1 MGEETPQRSHPGVRW
16 PKYKTLRERR
26 EGSSMIVGVPKE
38 IKNKENRVGMVVAG
52 VRALTSSGHKVL
64 IQHNAGVGAGITDDD
79 YRKAGATIVEGARD
93 VYEKADMIVK
103 VKEPLPEEYPLLREN
118 QILYTY
124 LHLAAD
130 ERLTKA
136 LMERKI
142 VGIAYETIQPAD
154 GSLPLLAPMSAVAG
168 RMATQIGASYLQ
180 HDHGG
185 KGMLLGGVTGVE
197 RGHVVILGGGVVG
210 VNAAKMAVGLGAKV
224 TILDTNVHRLDYLAD
239 IFGNE
244 ITTLYSNSEQVERAV
259 RGADLVIG
267 AVLVPGAKAPK
278 LVTREMVSHMA
289 PGGVIVDVA
298 VDQGGSVETCRPT
311 SHEHPT
317 YTVDGVIH
325 YAVPNMP
332 GAVPR
337 TSTYALTNVTLK
349 YALML
354 ATLGWKE
361 AVARDEALRKGVNI
375 LNGKVAYKQVAD
387 DLGLPFEPVRV

>member
-1 MGEETPQRSHPGVRW
+1 
-16 PKYKTLRERR
+16 
-26 EGSSMIVGVPKE
+26 MIVGVPKE
-38 IKNKENRVGMVVAG
+38 IKNKENRVGMVIAG
-52 VRALTSSGHKVL
+52 VRALTTAGHKVF
-64 IQHNAGVGAGITDDD
+64 IQKNAGVGAGISDED
-79 YRKAGATIVEGARD
+79 YRKAGATICETAKD
-93 VYEKADMIVK
+93 IYDKSEMIVK
-103 VKEPLPEEYPLLREN
+103 VKEPLPEEYPLLREG

-142 VGIAYETIQPAD
+142 VGIAYETIEAPD
-154 GSLPLLAPMSAVAG
+154 HTLPLLAPMSAVAG

-185 KGMLLGGVTGVE
+185 KGMLLGGVTGVD
-197 RGHVVILGGGVVG
+197 RASVVILGGGVVG
-210 VNAAKMAVGLGAKV
+210 INAAKMAAGLGAKV
-224 TILDTNVHRLDYLAD
+224 TVLDTNMHRLDYLAD

-244 ITTLYSNSEQVERAV
+244 ITTLYSNSEQVEKAV
-259 RGADLVIG
+259 VGADLVIG
-267 AVLVPGAKAPK
+267 AVLVTGAKAPK
-278 LVTREMVSHMA
+278 LVNRDMVSRMQ

-317 YTVDGVIH
+317 YAVDGVIH

-349 YALML
+349 YATMI
-354 ATLGWKE
+354 ANYGWKE
-361 AVARDEALRKGVNI
+361 AVAKDPALFKGVNI
-375 LNGKVAYKQVAD
+375 CLGKCVYKPVAD
-387 DLGLPFEPVRV
+387 DLGLSYEPLKP

>member
-1 MGEETPQRSHPGVRW
+1 
-16 PKYKTLRERR
+16 
-26 EGSSMIVGVPKE
+26 MIVGVPKE
-38 IKNKENRVGMVVAG
+38 IKNKENRVGMVIAG
-52 VRALTSSGHKVL
+52 VRALSSSGHTVL
-64 IQHNAGVGAGITDDD
+64 IQKSAGLGAGITDEE
-79 YRKAGATIVEGARD
+79 YMKAGAKIIESPKEIFERS
-93 VYEKADMIVK
+93 DMIVK
-103 VKEPLPEEYPLLREN
+103 VKEPLPEEYPLLREG

-142 VGIAYETIQPAD
+142 IGIAYETIEMPD
-154 GSLPLLAPMSAVAG
+154 RSLPLLAPMSAVAG
-168 RMATQIGASYLQ
+168 RMATQIGATYLQ

-185 KGMLLGGVTGVE
+185 KGMLLGGVTGVD
-197 RGHVVILGGGVVG
+197 RANVVILGGGVVG
-210 VNAAKMAVGLGAKV
+210 INSAKMAVGLGARV
-224 TILDTNVHRLDYLAD
+224 TLFDVNVGRLDYLSD

-244 ITTLYSNSEQVERAV
+244 ITTLYSNSEQIEKAV
-259 RGADLVIG
+259 VNADLVIG
-267 AVLVPGAKAPK
+267 AVLVTGAKAPK
-278 LVTREMVSHMA
+278 LVTRDMVSKMK

-337 TSTYALTNVTLK
+337 TSTYALTNVTMK

-354 ATLGWKE
+354 ANMGWKE
-361 AVARDEALRKGVNI
+361 ACKKDEALRKGINI
-375 LNGKVAYKQVAD
+375 CNGKLVYKQVAD
-387 DLGLPFEPVRV
+387 DLRLPYEPLVL

>member
-1 MGEETPQRSHPGVRW
+1 
-16 PKYKTLRERR
+16 
-26 EGSSMIVGVPKE
+26 MIVGVPKE
-38 IKNKENRVGMVVAG
+38 IKNKENRVGMVIAG
-52 VRALTSSGHKVL
+52 VRALTAAGHKVL
-64 IQHNAGVGAGITDDD
+64 VQHNAGVGAGISNDD
-79 YRKAGATIVEGARD
+79 YRKAGATIIETAKE
-93 VYEKADMIVK
+93 VYDKADMIVK

-142 VGIAYETIQPAD
+142 VGIAYETIQPED

-168 RMATQIGASYLQ
+168 RMATQIGATYLQ

-185 KGMLLGGVTGVE
+185 KGMLLGGVTGTE
-197 RGHVVILGGGVVG
+197 RAKVVVLGGGVVG
-210 VNAAKMAVGLGAKV
+210 VNAAKMAVGLGA
-224 TILDTNVHRLDYLAD
+224 NVSIMDVNVGRLDYLSD
-239 IFGNE
+239 VFGN
-244 ITTLYSNSEQVERAV
+244 TLQTLYSNSEQIERAV
-259 RGADLVIG
+259 TAADLVIG
-267 AVLVPGAKAPK
+267 AVLVTGAKAPK
-278 LVTREMVSHMA
+278 LVTREMVSRMQ
-289 PGGVIVDVA
+289 PGSVIVDVA

-354 ATLGWKE
+354 ANLGWKE
-361 AVARDEALRKGVNI
+361 AVARDAALLKGVNI

-387 DLGLPFEPVRV
+387 DLGLPYEAVKL

>member
-1 MGEETPQRSHPGVRW
+1 
-16 PKYKTLRERR
+16 
-26 EGSSMIVGVPKE
+26 MIIGVPKE

-52 VRALTSSGHKVL
+52 VRALTQAGHKVL
-64 IQHNAGVGAGITDDD
+64 VQATAGQGAGISDDD
-79 YRKAGATIVEGARD
+79 YRKAGATMVNAPKEIFER
-93 VYEKADMIVK
+93 ADMIVK
-103 VKEPLPEEYPLLREN
+103 VKEPLPEEYALLREN

-197 RGHVVILGGGVVG
+197 RANVVVLGGGVVG

-224 TILDTNVHRLDYLAD
+224 TIMDVNVHRLDYLAD

-259 RGADLVIG
+259 RQADLVIG

-278 LVTREMVSHMA
+278 LVTRDVVSRML

-317 YTVDGVIH
+317 YTVDGVVH

-349 YALML
+349 YAMML
-354 ATLGWKE
+354 ANMGWRDAILK
-361 AVARDEALRKGVNI
+361 DEALRKGVNI
-375 LNGKVAYKQVAD
+375 VNGKVTYKQVAD
-387 DLGLPFEPVRV
+387 DLGLPYEPLRI

>member
-1 MGEETPQRSHPGVRW
+1 
-16 PKYKTLRERR
+16 
-26 EGSSMIVGVPKE
+26 MIVGVPKE

-52 VRALTSSGHKVL
+52 VRALTAAGHKVL
-64 IQHNAGVGAGITDDD
+64 IQHNAGVGAGISDDE
-79 YRKAGATIVEGARD
+79 YRKAGASIVESAKEVFD
-93 VYEKADMIVK
+93 KADMIVK
-103 VKEPLPEEYPLLREN
+103 VKEPLPDEYPLLRQG

-168 RMATQIGASYLQ
+168 RMATQIGATYLQ

-197 RGHVVILGGGVVG
+197 RANVVILGGGVVG
-210 VNAAKMAVGLGAKV
+210 VNAAKMAVGLGARV
-224 TILDTNVHRLDYLAD
+224 SILDVNMHRLDYLAD
-239 IFGNE
+239 IFRNE
-244 ITTLYSNSEQVERAV
+244 ITTLYSNSEQVEKAV
-259 RGADLVIG
+259 TNADLVIG

-278 LVTREMVSHMA
+278 LVTREMVSRMA
-289 PGGVIVDVA
+289 AGGVVVDVA

-317 YTVDGVIH
+317 YTIDGVIH

-337 TSTYALTNVTLK
+337 TSTFALTNVTMK
-349 YALML
+349 YALMI
-354 ATLGWKE
+354 ANLGWKD
-361 AVARDEALRKGVNI
+361 AVAKDPALLKGVNI

-387 DLGLPFEPVRV
+387 DLGLPYEPVKL

>member
-1 MGEETPQRSHPGVRW
+1 
-16 PKYKTLRERR
+16 
-26 EGSSMIVGVPKE
+26 MIIGVPKE
-38 IKNKENRVGMVVAG
+38 IKNKENRVGMVIAG
-52 VRALTSSGHKVL
+52 VRALTQGGHTVL
-64 IQHNAGVGAGITDDD
+64 IETEAGSGVGISDQD
-79 YRKAGATIVEGARD
+79 YEKAGAKIAESAKK

-103 VKEPLPEEYPLLREN
+103 VKEPLPEEYPLLREG

-136 LMERKI
+136 LMDRKI

-168 RMATQIGASYLQ
+168 RMATQIGATYLQ
-180 HDHGG
+180 RDHGG
-185 KGMLLGGVTGVE
+185 KGMLLGGVTGVD
-197 RGHVVILGGGVVG
+197 RANVVVIGGGVVG
-210 VNAAKMAVGLGAKV
+210 INAAKMAVGLGAKV
-224 TILDTNVHRLDYLAD
+224 TIFDVNVHRLDYLSD

-244 ITTLYSNSEQVERAV
+244 LSTLYSNSEQIEKAV
-259 RGADLVIG
+259 TASDLVIG

-278 LVTREMVSHMA
+278 LVTREMISQMQ
-289 PGGVIVDVA
+289 PGGVVVDVA

-337 TSTYALTNVTLK
+337 TSTYALTNVTMK
-349 YALML
+349 YAVML
-354 ATLGWKE
+354 ANLGWKE
-361 AVARDEALRKGVNI
+361 AVMKDPALYKGVN
-375 LNGKVAYKQVAD
+375 LCLGKLTYQAVAD
-387 DLGLPFEPVRV
+387 DLGLPYEKLKI

>member
-1 MGEETPQRSHPGVRW
+1 
-16 PKYKTLRERR
+16 
-26 EGSSMIVGVPKE
+26 MIVGVPKE
-38 IKNKENRVGMVVAG
+38 IKNKEFRVGMVIAG
-52 VRALTSSGHKVL
+52 VRALTGAGHKVL
-64 IQHNAGVGAGITDDD
+64 MQQNAGMGAGITADE
-79 YRKAGATIVEGARD
+79 YRKAGATIVEGAKD
-93 VYEKADMIVK
+93 IYDKADMIVK
-103 VKEPLPEEYPLLREN
+103 VKEPLPEEYLLLREG

-142 VGIAYETIQPAD
+142 VGIAYETIQPSD
-154 GSLPLLAPMSAVAG
+154 GTLPLLAPMSAVAG
-168 RMATQIGASYLQ
+168 RMATQIGATYLQ
-180 HDHGG
+180 VDNGG

-197 RGHVVILGGGVVG
+197 RANVVILGGGVVG
-210 VNAAKMAVGLGAKV
+210 TNAAKMAIGLGARV
-224 TILDTNVHRLDYLAD
+224 TILDVNVGRLDYLSD
-239 IFGNE
+239 IFRNE
-244 ITTLYSNSEQVERAV
+244 ATTLYSNSEQVERAV
-259 RGADLVIG
+259 TQADLVIG

-278 LVTREMVSHMA
+278 LVSRDMISRMK
-289 PGGVIVDVA
+289 PGGVVVDVA

-317 YTVDGVIH
+317 YSVDGVIH

-337 TSTYALTNVTLK
+337 TSTYALTNVTMK
-349 YALML
+349 YALQL
-354 ATLGWKE
+354 ANLGWKE

>member
-1 MGEETPQRSHPGVRW
+1 
-16 PKYKTLRERR
+16 
-26 EGSSMIVGVPKE
+26 MIVGVPKE

-52 VRALTSSGHKVL
+52 VRALTQAGHKVL
-64 IQHNAGVGAGITDDD
+64 VQNNAGVGAGISDED
-79 YRKAGATIVEGARD
+79 YRKAGATLVATPKEIF
-93 VYEKADMIVK
+93 EKSDMIVK

-142 VGIAYETIQPAD
+142 VGIAYETIQPSD

-168 RMATQIGASYLQ
+168 RMATQIGATYLQ

-185 KGMLLGGVTGVE
+185 KGLLLGGVTGVD
-197 RGHVVILGGGVVG
+197 RARVVILGGGVVG
-210 VNAAKMAVGLGAKV
+210 VNAAKMAVGLGAHV
-224 TILDTNVHRLDYLAD
+224 TILDVNVHRLDYLSD

-244 ITTLYSNSEQVERAV
+244 LTTLYSNSEQIEKAV
-259 RGADLVIG
+259 TQADLVIG

-278 LVTREMVSHMA
+278 LVTREMVSRMQ

-317 YTVDGVIH
+317 YTVDGVVH

-337 TSTYALTNVTLK
+337 TSTYALTNVTMK

-354 ATLGWKE
+354 ANLGWKE
-361 AVARDEALRKGVNI
+361 AVTRDEALRKGVNI

-387 DLGLPFEPVRV
+387 DLGLPYEAVKI

>member
-1 MGEETPQRSHPGVRW
+1 
-16 PKYKTLRERR
+16 
-26 EGSSMIVGVPKE
+26 MIVGVPKE
-38 IKNKENRVGMVVAG
+38 IKNKENRVGMVIAG
-52 VRALTSSGHKVL
+52 VRALTQAGHKVL
-64 IQHNAGVGAGITDDD
+64 IQHNAGTGVGISDED
-79 YRKAGATIVEGARD
+79 YRKAGATIIETSKE
-93 VYEKADMIVK
+93 VYDKADMIVK

-168 RMATQIGASYLQ
+168 RMATQIGATYLQ

-185 KGMLLGGVTGVE
+185 KGMLLGGVSGVE
-197 RGHVVILGGGVVG
+197 RGNVVVLGGGVVG

-224 TILDTNVHRLDYLAD
+224 SILDVNVHRLDYLSD

-244 ITTLYSNSEQVERAV
+244 VTTLYSNSEQVERV
-259 RGADLVIG
+259 VSQADLVIG

-278 LVTREMVSHMA
+278 LVTRDMVAKMQ

-349 YALML
+349 YALKI
-354 ATLGWKE
+354 ANLGWKD
-361 AVARDEALRKGVNI
+361 AVARDEALLKGVNI

-387 DLGLPFEPVRV
+387 DLGLPYEAVRL

>member
-1 MGEETPQRSHPGVRW
+1 
-16 PKYKTLRERR
+16 
-26 EGSSMIVGVPKE
+26 MIIGVPKE
-38 IKNKENRVGMVVAG
+38 IKNKENRVGMVIAG
-52 VRALTSSGHKVL
+52 VRALTQAGHKIL
-64 IQHNAGVGAGITDDD
+64 IQTHAGQGVGISDED
-79 YRKAGATIVEGARD
+79 YRKAGATIVGTPKE
-93 VYEKADMIVK
+93 VYDKADMIVK

-142 VGIAYETIQPAD
+142 IGIAYETIQPAD

-168 RMATQIGASYLQ
+168 RMATQIGATYLQ

-185 KGMLLGGVTGVE
+185 KGLLLGGVTGVE
-197 RGHVVILGGGVVG
+197 RGRVVILGGGVVG
-210 VNAAKMAVGLGAKV
+210 INAAKMAVGLGAHV
-224 TILDTNVHRLDYLAD
+224 TILDVNIHRLDYLAD

-244 ITTLYSNSEQVERAV
+244 VTTLYSNSEQVERAV
-259 RGADLVIG
+259 TQADLVIG

-278 LVTREMVSHMA
+278 LVTREMISRMS
-289 PGGVIVDVA
+289 PGGVVVDVA

-317 YTVDGVIH
+317 YTVDGVVH

-349 YALML
+349 YALMI
-354 ATLGWKE
+354 ANLGWRAALTK
-361 AVARDEALRKGVNI
+361 DEALRKGLNI
-375 LNGKVAYKQVAD
+375 LGGRVAYKQVAD
-387 DLGLPFEPVRV
+387 DLGLPFEAFTG

>member
-1 MGEETPQRSHPGVRW
+1 
-16 PKYKTLRERR
+16 
-26 EGSSMIVGVPKE
+26 MIVGVPKE
-38 IKNKENRVGMVVAG
+38 IKNKENRVGMVIAG
-52 VRALTSSGHKVL
+52 VRALTQAGHKVM
-64 IQHNAGVGAGITDDD
+64 IQNNAGAGVGISNDD
-79 YRKAGATIVEGARD
+79 YRKAGATILDTAKEIYD
-93 VYEKADMIVK
+93 KSDMIVK
-103 VKEPLPEEYPLLREN
+103 VKEPLPEEYPLLREG

-154 GSLPLLAPMSAVAG
+154 NSLPLLAPMSAVAG
-168 RMATQIGASYLQ
+168 RMATQIGATYLQ

-185 KGMLLGGVTGVE
+185 KGMLLGGVTGVD
-197 RGHVVILGGGVVG
+197 RANVVVVGGGVVG

-224 TILDTNVHRLDYLAD
+224 TILDTNVARLEYLSD

-244 ITTLYSNSEQVERAV
+244 VTTLYSNSEMLERSV
-259 RGADLVIG
+259 TTADLVIG

-278 LVTREMVSHMA
+278 LVTREMLSKMQ
-289 PGGVIVDVA
+289 PGGVIIDVA

-317 YTVDGVIH
+317 YTVDGIIH

-349 YALML
+349 YALKI
-354 ATLGWKE
+354 ANLGWQE
-361 AVARDEALRKGVNI
+361 AVAKDEALRKGVNI

-387 DLGLPFEPVRV
+387 DLGLPYEAVRV

>member
-1 MGEETPQRSHPGVRW
+1 
-16 PKYKTLRERR
+16 
-26 EGSSMIVGVPKE
+26 MIVGVPKE
-38 IKNKENRVGMVVAG
+38 IKNKENRVAMVIAG
-52 VRALTSSGHKVL
+52 VRALRTSGHQVL
-64 IQHNAGVGAGITDDD
+64 VQTQAGAQAGITDAD
-79 YRKAGATIVEGARD
+79 YAAAGATIVGTPKEVFDR
-93 VYEKADMIVK
+93 ADMIVK
-103 VKEPLPEEYPLLREN
+103 VKEPLPEEYSLLREG

-142 VGIAYETIQPAD
+142 VGIAYETIQTQD

-168 RMATQIGASYLQ
+168 RMATQIGATYLQ

-185 KGMLLGGVTGVE
+185 KGMLLGGVTGVD
-197 RGHVVILGGGVVG
+197 RANVVILGGGVVG
-210 VNAAKMAVGLGAKV
+210 INSAKMAIGLGARV
-224 TILDTNVHRLDYLAD
+224 TILDVNVNRLDYLSD

-244 ITTLYSNSEQVERAV
+244 ITTLYSNSEQVEKAV
-259 RGADLVIG
+259 TSADLVIG

-278 LVTREMVSHMA
+278 LVNREMVSRMQ

-337 TSTYALTNVTLK
+337 TSTYALTNVTTK
-349 YALML
+349 YAVML
-354 ATLGWKE
+354 ANLGWKE
-361 AVARDEALRKGVNI
+361 ACARDEALKKGVNI
-375 LNGKVAYKQVAD
+375 CLGKCVYKQVAD
-387 DLGLPFEPVRV
+387 DLGLPYEPLKL

>member
-1 MGEETPQRSHPGVRW
+1 
-16 PKYKTLRERR
+16 
-26 EGSSMIVGVPKE
+26 MIIGVPKE
-38 IKNKENRVGMVVAG
+38 VKNKENRVAMVVAG
-52 VRALTSSGHKVL
+52 VRALTQAGHKV
-64 IQHNAGVGAGITDDD
+64 IVQNNAGQGAGISDED
-79 YRKAGATIVEGARD
+79 YRKAGATLVASPKEVFD
-93 VYEKADMIVK
+93 KADMIVK
-103 VKEPLPEEYPLLREN
+103 VKEPLPEEYGLLREG

-168 RMATQIGASYLQ
+168 RMATQIGATYLQ

-185 KGMLLGGVTGVE
+185 KGLLLGGVPGVE
-197 RGHVVILGGGVVG
+197 RAKVAILGGGVVG
-210 VNAAKMAVGLGAKV
+210 INAAKMAVGLGAQV
-224 TILDTNVHRLDYLAD
+224 TILDVNVHRLEYLSD
-239 IFGNE
+239 IFRNE
-244 ITTLYSNSEQVERAV
+244 VTTLHSNSEQIEKTVTT
-259 RGADLVIG
+259 ADLVIG
-267 AVLVPGAKAPK
+267 GVLVPGAKAPK
-278 LVTREMVSHMA
+278 LVTRDMVSRMQ

-317 YTVDGVIH
+317 YTVDGVVH

-337 TSTYALTNVTLK
+337 TSTFALTNVTMK
-349 YALML
+349 YALMI
-354 ATLGWKE
+354 ANLGWRDAIAK
-361 AVARDEALRKGVNI
+361 DEALRKGVNI
-375 LNGKVAYKQVAD
+375 VNGKVTYKQVAD
-387 DLGLPFEPVRV
+387 DLGLPYEAIRI

>member
-1 MGEETPQRSHPGVRW
+1 
-16 PKYKTLRERR
+16 
-26 EGSSMIVGVPKE
+26 MIVGVPKE
-38 IKNKENRVGMVVAG
+38 IKNKENRVGMVIAG
-52 VRALTSSGHKVL
+52 VRALTQAGHKV
-64 IQHNAGVGAGITDDD
+64 IVQHNAGMGVGITDDD
-79 YRKAGATIVEGARD
+79 YRKAGATILEGAKEIYD
-93 VYEKADMIVK
+93 KADMIVK

-168 RMATQIGASYLQ
+168 RMATQIGATYLQ

-197 RGHVVILGGGVVG
+197 RASVVVLGGGIVG

-224 TILDTNVHRLDYLAD
+224 SILDVNVHRLDYLSD

-244 ITTLYSNSEQVERAV
+244 ITTLYSNNETIERCV
-259 RGADLVIG
+259 NQADLVIG
-267 AVLVPGAKAPK
+267 AILVPGAKAPK
-278 LVTREMVSHMA
+278 LVSRDMVSKMQ
-289 PGGVIVDVA
+289 PGGVIIDVA

-317 YTVDGVIH
+317 YTVDGIIH

-349 YALML
+349 YALMI
-354 ATLGWKE
+354 ANLGWRE
-361 AVARDEALRKGVNI
+361 AVTRDEALRKGVNI
-375 LNGKVAYKQVAD
+375 LSGKVAYKQVAD
-387 DLGLPFEPVRV
+387 DLGLAYEPFRA

>member
-1 MGEETPQRSHPGVRW
+1 
-16 PKYKTLRERR
+16 
-26 EGSSMIVGVPKE
+26 MIVGVPKE
-38 IKNKENRVGMVVAG
+38 IKNKENRVGMVIAG
-52 VRALTSSGHKVL
+52 VRALTQAGHKVL
-64 IQHNAGVGAGITDDD
+64 VQHNAGVGAGISNDD
-79 YRKAGATIVEGARD
+79 YRKAGATIIETAKEIF
-93 VYEKADMIVK
+93 EKSDMIVK
-103 VKEPLPEEYPLLREN
+103 VKEPLPEEYPLLREG

-168 RMATQIGASYLQ
+168 RMATQIGATYLQ

-197 RGHVVILGGGVVG
+197 RANVVILGGGVVG
-210 VNAAKMAVGLGAKV
+210 INSAKMAVGLGANV
-224 TILDTNVHRLDYLAD
+224 TILDTNVHRLDYLSD

-244 ITTLYSNSEQVERAV
+244 VQTLYSNSEQIERSV
-259 RGADLVIG
+259 TKADMVIG

-278 LVTREMVSHMA
+278 LVTREMLTKMQ
-289 PGGVIVDVA
+289 PGGVIIDVA

-317 YTVDGVIH
+317 YTVDGIIH

-349 YALML
+349 YATMI
-354 ATLGWKE
+354 ANLGWKD
-361 AVARDEALRKGVNI
+361 AVTRDEALRKGVNI

-387 DLGLPFEPVRV
+387 DLGLPYEPVRV

>member
-1 MGEETPQRSHPGVRW
+1 
-16 PKYKTLRERR
+16 
-26 EGSSMIVGVPKE
+26 MIVGVPKE
-38 IKNKENRVGMVVAG
+38 IKNKENRVGMVIAG
-52 VRALTSSGHKVL
+52 VRALTQAGHKVL
-64 IQHNAGVGAGITDDD
+64 VQRNAGIGAGISDED
-79 YRKAGATIVEGARD
+79 YRKAGATILETAKEIYD
-93 VYEKADMIVK
+93 KAEMIVK

-136 LMERKI
+136 LMERRI

-185 KGMLLGGVTGVE
+185 KGVLMGGVPGVE
-197 RGHVVILGGGVVG
+197 RANVVVLGGGVVG

-224 TILDTNVHRLDYLAD
+224 TIMDVNVHRLDYLSD

-244 ITTLYSNSEQVERAV
+244 VTTLYSNNEQVERV
-259 RGADLVIG
+259 VTQADLVIG
-267 AVLVPGAKAPK
+267 AVLVAGAKAPK
-278 LVTREMVSHMA
+278 LVTREMISRMQ
-289 PGGVIVDVA
+289 PGGVVVDVA

-349 YALML
+349 YALKI
-354 ATLGWKE
+354 ANLGWKE
-361 AVARDEALRKGVNI
+361 AVSRDEALLKGVNI

-387 DLGLPFEPVRV
+387 DLGLPYEPVLV

>member
-1 MGEETPQRSHPGVRW
+1 
-16 PKYKTLRERR
+16 
-26 EGSSMIVGVPKE
+26 MIVGVPKE

-52 VRALTSSGHKVL
+52 VRALTQAGHKIFV
-64 IQHNAGVGAGITDDD
+64 QKEAGLSVGILDKD
-79 YRKAGATIVEGARD
+79 YEKAGAHILETAKE
-93 VYEKADMIVK
+93 VYEKAEMIVK
-103 VKEPLPEEYPLLREN
+103 VKEPLPEEYPLLREG

-142 VGIAYETIQPAD
+142 VGIAYETIQVPD
-154 GSLPLLAPMSAVAG
+154 GTLPLLAPMSAVAG
-168 RMATQIGASYLQ
+168 RMATQIGATFLQ
-180 HDHGG
+180 SDHGG

-197 RGHVVILGGGVVG
+197 RANVVILGGGVVG
-210 VNAAKMAVGLGAKV
+210 INAAKMAVGLGARV
-224 TILDTNVHRLDYLAD
+224 SILDVNVHRLDYLAD

-244 ITTLYSNSEQVERAV
+244 ITTLYSNSEQTERAV
-259 RGADLVIG
+259 LSADLVIG

-278 LVTREMVSHMA
+278 LVTRDMISEMKA
-289 PGGVIVDVA
+289 GGVVVDVA

-337 TSTYALTNVTLK
+337 TSTYALTNVTLR
-349 YALML
+349 YALTI
-354 ATLGWKE
+354 ANVGWKE
-361 AVARDEALRKGVNI
+361 AVRRDEALRKGVN
-375 LNGKVAYKQVAD
+375 LYNGKVTYKQVAD
-387 DLGLPFEPVRV
+387 DLGLPYEQLSV

>member
-1 MGEETPQRSHPGVRW
+1 VSLNDKDNQKEMT
-16 PKYKTLRERR
+16 
-26 EGSSMIVGVPKE
+26 MIVGVPKE
-38 IKNKENRVGMVVAG
+38 IKNKENRVGMVIAG
-52 VRALTSSGHKVL
+52 VRALTAAGHKVL
-64 IQHNAGVGAGITDDD
+64 IQHNAGVGAGISNDD
-79 YRKAGATIVEGARD
+79 YRKAGATIIETAKE
-93 VYEKADMIVK
+93 VYDKADMIVK
-103 VKEPLPEEYPLLREN
+103 VKEPLPEEYALLREG

-168 RMATQIGASYLQ
+168 RMATQIGATYLQ

-185 KGMLLGGVTGVE
+185 KGMLLGGVPGVD
-197 RGHVVILGGGVVG
+197 RANVVVLGGGVVG
-210 VNAAKMAVGLGAKV
+210 INSAKMAVGLGAKV
-224 TILDTNVHRLDYLAD
+224 TILDTNAHRLDYLSD

-244 ITTLYSNSEQVERAV
+244 ITTMYSNNETIERAV
-259 RGADLVIG
+259 VNADLVIG

-278 LVTREMVSHMA
+278 LVNREMISRMQ
-289 PGGVIVDVA
+289 PGGVVVDVA

-317 YTVDGVIH
+317 YTVDGIIH

-349 YALML
+349 YALQIANM
-354 ATLGWKE
+354 GWKD
-361 AVARDEALRKGVNI
+361 AVAKDAALLKGVNI
-375 LNGKVAYKQVAD
+375 LNGKVTYKQVAD
-387 DLGLPFEPVRV
+387 DLGLPYEAVKL

>member
-1 MGEETPQRSHPGVRW
+1 
-16 PKYKTLRERR
+16 
-26 EGSSMIVGVPKE
+26 MIVGVPKE

-52 VRALTSSGHKVL
+52 VRALSTAGHKVL
-64 IQHNAGVGAGITDDD
+64 IQKNAGVGAGISDED
-79 YRKAGATIVEGARD
+79 YRKAGATVLETAKEI
-93 VYEKADMIVK
+93 YEKSEMIMK
-103 VKEPLPEEYPLLREN
+103 VKEPLPEEYPLLREG

-136 LMERKI
+136 LLDRKI
-142 VGIAYETIQPAD
+142 VGIAYETIQPLD

-185 KGMLLGGVTGVE
+185 KGMLLGGVTGVD
-197 RGHVVILGGGVVG
+197 RASVVVLGGGVVG
-210 VNAAKMAVGLGAKV
+210 INAAKMAVGLGAKV
-224 TILDTNVHRLDYLAD
+224 TILDTNMPRLDYLSD
-239 IFGNE
+239 VFGNE
-244 ITTLYSNSEQVERAV
+244 ATTLYSNSEQIENAV
-259 RGADLVIG
+259 VGADLVIG
-267 AVLVPGAKAPK
+267 AVLVTGAKAPK
-278 LVTREMVSHMA
+278 LVTRDMVSRMQ

-317 YTVDGVIH
+317 YAVDGVIH

-349 YALML
+349 YATMI
-354 ATLGWKE
+354 ANMGWRD
-361 AVARDEALRKGVNI
+361 AVAKDPALFKGVNI
-375 LNGKVAYKQVAD
+375 CLGKCVYKTIAD
-387 DLGLPFEPVRV
+387 DLGLSYEALKI